1 MGWREE
7 GMLPGFIS
15 CFSPPLNSQHL
26 EQFSGFFGGS
36 DRKESTCSAGDLGSV
51 PGGGRSPGEWSS
63 QHLASCVCVLSPFSH
78 VWLFATQWQHSKTT
92 CWMKEDTYCRLQI
105 HRYILVVIITSHLE
119 LCFLSHWI
127 SLMQKAM
134 ILEWKYSAW
143 ESERTWFSWSH
154 WPDPVTLR

>member
-15 CFSPPLNSQHL
+15 RFSPPLNSQHL

-36 DRKESTCSAGDLGSV
+36 DGKESTCSAGDLGSS
-51 PGGGRSPGEWSS
+51 PGGGEVSWRMEFSALGLPRVRTKSL
-63 QHLASCVCVLSPFSH
+63 QSCPTLCDPM
-78 VWLFATQWQHSKTT
+78 ATLRNYMLK
-92 CWMKEDTYCRLQI
+92 KEDTYCRPQI
-105 HRYILVVIITSHLE
+105 HRYILVVVTTSHLE

-127 SLMQKAM
+127 FLMQKAM